1 MTPTPTA
8 TASPSLPLPLPYISL
23 SYTLVH
29 RCRPRAVVDLLSSSS
44 SSSSS
49 SSFSDHLLC
58 PFPPKMFPFP
68 VCSRGFHACNENTR
82 GKARIHRKIRILRK
96 HSTEDESYSFGR
108 IFDSK
113 IGNVQSIVHVPS
125 RINNLFRNR
134 MMEKNRGTEIEFP
147 RWRNDEKLRFVVSV
161 VSFIDFSNIIRGCF

>member
-49 SSFSDHLLC
+49 SDHLLC

-96 HSTEDESYSFGR
+96 HSSEKSPRTNPILSGEFSIRKLATFKVSCTSHPELITYSVT
-108 IFDSK
+108 I
-113 IGNVQSIVHVPS
+113 
-125 RINNLFRNR
+125 
-134 MMEKNRGTEIEFP
+134 
-147 RWRNDEKLRFVVSV
+147 
-161 VSFIDFSNIIRGCF
+161 